1 MRRFVQMSLQ
11 MALGAACAL
20 PLAAHSDEGMWTFQ
34 NFPSALVQQKY
45 AVRITPEWLTR
56 VRLATLRLA
65 DCTASF
71 VSPDGLL
78 LTNHHCAESCLAQ
91 HSTGSEDL
99 LRRGFMAA
107 ERARE
112 LRCGTQ
118 VADVLME
125 MEDVSAKVLDALA
138 GLSDE
143 AANEQ
148 RKKTLTQLERS
159 CEEASRAA
167 ASGPLK
173 CEAVDLYEGGQ
184 YFLYKYKRYSDVRLV
199 FTPEEDIAAFGGD
212 PDNFEFPRWCLDFAL
227 LRAYEH
233 GKPAS
238 TPNHLS
244 IDFAGPKAGE
254 LIFVPGN
261 PGNTERLLTTAQLIT
276 QRDALP
282 SVLLRTSELRGRYE
296 QYGAVSAQNAARIR
310 EPLDTLDN
318 GIKVRRKL
326 LDALH
331 DDRQLAR
338 KLSAEQDL
346 QRRIAATPAL
356 ERSTGQPWAQIEHAE
371 QTARMLSLPYT
382 LIEGGAAFDSRLYR
396 YARILVRAAAE
407 RSKPDG
413 ARLREYTEASL
424 PRLEQLI
431 GATVPVH
438 LELEQITLSLGLARM
453 RAWLGPDYP
462 LVREV
467 LGKES
472 PEELA
477 ARVLHASKLADPAV
491 RLALWRG
498 GATAIAASHD
508 PMIEL
513 AQRVDPAAR
522 ALRHRYEREV
532 QAPVSAASAKI
543 ARARFA
549 LLGTSTYPD
558 ADFTLRINFGTV
570 RGWSANGEQVAPFTT
585 LARLYERATG
595 SEPFRIPE
603 NWLAA
608 KSRLDMATPFNFC
621 SDNDIVGGNS
631 GSPAIDVAGH
641 IVGLMFDGNID
652 SIAGQ
657 YWFDEESNRAV
668 AVHPAIMLEA
678 LRSVY
683 HAQGLLAE
691 LGAPQRATR

>member
-1 MRRFVQMSLQ
+1 
-11 MALGAACAL
+11 MALGTALAL
-20 PLAAHSDEGMWTFQ
+20 PVAALCDEGMWTFQ
-34 NFPSALVQQKY
+34 NFPSAAVQQKY
-45 AVRITPEWLTR
+45 DVRITPEWLTR

-71 VSPDGLL
+71 VSPDGLI

-91 HSTGSEDL
+91 HSTGGEDL

-107 ERARE
+107 DRARE

-125 MEDVSAKVLDALA
+125 MEDVTAKVLAALN

-148 RKKTLTQLERS
+148 RKKTLTQLEGS
-159 CEEASRAA
+159 CEEASRSATT
-167 ASGPLK
+167 GPLK

-212 PDNFEFPRWCLDFAL
+212 PDNFEFPRWCLDMAV

-233 GKPAS
+233 DKPAA
-238 TPNHLS
+238 TPDYLR

-254 LIFVPGN
+254 LVFVAGN
-261 PGNTERLLTTAQLIT
+261 PGSTERLLTMPQLIT
-276 QRDALP
+276 QRDLLPAL
-282 SVLLRTSELRGRYE
+282 LLRNSELRGRYE
-296 QYGAVSAQNAARIR
+296 QYGMLNAQDRARVQ
-310 EPLDTLDN
+310 EPLDMLEN

-331 DDRQLAR
+331 DDAQLAR
-338 KLSAEQDL
+338 KMSAEQEL
-346 QRRIAATPAL
+346 QRRIAG
-356 ERSTGQPWAQIEHAE
+356 STQLARTTGEPWTQIEHAE
-371 QTARMLSLPYT
+371 QTARSISLSYT
-382 LIEGGAAFDSRLYR
+382 LIESGAAFDSRLFR
-396 YARILVRAAAE
+396 YARLLVRAAAE
-407 RSKPDG
+407 RTKPDSE
-413 ARLREYTEASL
+413 RLREYTDASL
-424 PRLEQLI
+424 PRLEQLVE
-431 GATVPVH
+431 AAVPLH
-438 LELEQITLSLGLARM
+438 ADLEEITLSLGLARM
-453 RAWLGPDYP
+453 REFLGPDYP
-462 LVREV
+462 LVRTV
-467 LGKES
+467 LGRES

-477 ARVLHASKLADPAV
+477 ARLVRASKLADPAV
-491 RLALWRG
+491 RMALWRG
-498 GATAIAASHD
+498 GSAAIAASHD
-508 PMIEL
+508 AMIEL
-513 AQRVDPAAR
+513 ARRVDPEAR
-522 ALRHRYEREV
+522 AIRHRYEREV
-532 QAPVSAASAKI
+532 EAPVSAASARI
-543 ARARFA
+543 AHARFV

-558 ADFTLRINFGTV
+558 ANFTLRISFGTV
-570 RGWSANGEQVAPFTT
+570 RGWNASGEQVQPFTK

-608 KSRLDMATPFNFC
+608 RSRLDMATPFNFC
-621 SDNDIVGGNS
+621 TDNDIVGGNS
-631 GSPAIDVAGH
+631 GSPVVNAAGH

-657 YWFDEESNRAV
+657 YWFDEQNNRAV

-678 LRSVY
+678 LRNVY

-691 LGAPQRATR
+691 LGAPQTATR